1 MDIKSLNLSSRLAV
15 SAFCLSVLFGVL
27 YAVMAISVST
37 TGQLTTIPS
46 LEKVQQK
53 YGGILL
59 VSAMKGSMYDEV
71 SDDESIEIVK
81 AWVGAGSP
89 KDVYESKIAGIMDED
104 CASCHSASSTMTD
117 AMTSMPLTSYEEVL
131 ATTIRGQP
139 WSKLVVETHTHL
151 FSIGMMLLVLGLM
164 LAHSNIQSWIKNILI
179 LAGFTGLWGDAL
191 FWTLAK
197 FVGSVGYFIPF
208 TGGLMVAAL
217 CAMAGIVLLACWIK
231 VPFISKK

>member
-1 MDIKSLNLSSRLAV
+1 MDIKSLNLSSRVAI

-37 TGQLTTIPS
+37 TGQPLSIPS

-53 YGGILL
+53 YGGITL

-71 SDDESIEIVK
+71 SEDESIDIVK
-81 AWVGAGSP
+81 AWVEAGTP
-89 KDVYESKIAGIMDED
+89 KDVYESKIAGIMDDD
-104 CASCHSASSTMTD
+104 CTSCHSASSTMTD

-131 ATTIRGQP
+131 ETTTRGQP

-151 FSIGMMLLVLGLM
+151 FSIGMMVLVLGL
-164 LAHSNIQSWIKNILI
+164 LVANSNIQSWVKNLLI
-179 LAGFTGLWGDAL
+179 LSGFAGLWGDTL
-191 FWTLAK
+191 FWTMAK
-197 FVGSVGYFIPF
+197 FVGFVGYFIPF
-208 TGGLMVAAL
+208 TGGLMIGAI
-217 CAMAGIVLLACWIK
+217 CAMAGIVILECWIK